1 MLDRRCAAGE
11 MQRIPGTTFRMGSER
26 FYSEEQPVRYV
37 SVDAFLIDVTPV
49 TNRQFAAFVAAT
61 GYRTLAERAP
71 DPADYPGA
79 PAAML
84 VPASAV
90 FTATDGPV
98 DLRDPAQWWRL
109 VPGACWRHPQGPP
122 SGIEGLEDH
131 PVVHVAFAD
140 AAAFAAWAGKRLP
153 TEAEWECA
161 ARGGLVD
168 AEYAWGHAPET
179 PGQRL
184 ANIWRGEFPWRRDAA
199 DGFARTSPVGRYPPN
214 GHGLCDMVGN
224 VWEWT
229 SDWYGVRGHCTQG
242 AHACCAPRNPRGGDE
257 AGSRDPHAQG
267 RGIGRRVLKGG
278 SHLCADNFCRRY
290 RPAARQPQAID
301 SSTSHIGFRCA
312 RDA

>member
-1 MLDRRCAAGE
+1 MDRRGIAGG
-11 MQRIPGTTFRMGSER
+11 MQRIPATTFRMGSGR

-37 SVDAFLIDVTPV
+37 CVDAFLIDVTPV

-61 GYRTLAERAP
+61 GHRTLAERAP

-90 FTATDGPV
+90 FTATQGPV
-98 DLRDPAQWWRL
+98 DLRDATQWWRL
-109 VPGACWRHPQGPP
+109 VPGACWRHPQGPH

-131 PVVHVAFAD
+131 PVVHVACAD

-168 AEYAWGHAPET
+168 AEYAWGDEPEP
-179 PGQRL
+179 PGQHL
-184 ANIWRGEFPWRRDAA
+184 ANIWRGEFPWRRDAD
-199 DGFARTSPVGRYPPN
+199 DGFARTSPVGFYPPN
-214 GHGLCDMVGN
+214 GHGLHDMVGN

-229 SDWYGVRGHCTQG
+229 SDWYGVRGHGTPGTQ
-242 AHACCAPRNPRGGDE
+242 ACCAPRNPRGGDE
-257 AGSRDPHAQG
+257 AGSRDPRAPG
-267 RGIGRRVLKGG
+267 GGIGRKVLKGG
-278 SHLCADNFCRRY
+278 SHLCADHFCQRY
-290 RPAARQPQAID
+290 RPAARQPQDID

-312 RDA
+312 RDG